1 MSEASDTEFDTT
13 KVRKELLKLCD
24 HGVVVGSVIADKGH
38 ELVLDAICHQQLSHP
53 CC

>member
-24 HGVVVGSVIADKGH
+24 HGVIVGSIIADKDH
-38 ELVLDAICHQQLSHP
+38 KLVLDAICHQQLSHL